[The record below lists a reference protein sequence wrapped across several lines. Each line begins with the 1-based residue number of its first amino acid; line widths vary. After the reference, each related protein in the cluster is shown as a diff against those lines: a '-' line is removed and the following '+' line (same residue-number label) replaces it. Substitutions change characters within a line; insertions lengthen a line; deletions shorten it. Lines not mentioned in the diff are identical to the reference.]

1 MGLSENNGRALTRR
15 SPEHNSGGEY
25 AASAK
30 VAEGEEL
37 ESNDLRPPSASRC
50 QGGPQQVR
58 THFFQVIQSA
68 TLGKGFIASPR
79 TEVHLGPEMRQIRQ
93 AARLLHPFLLFVDNS
108 SPPSGSQNVA
118 AGSG

>member
-1 MGLSENNGRALTRR
+1 MRLTHSRVLGAKAGAQVELFGIDSLGGGRGTGVER
-15 SPEHNSGGEY
+15 SP
-25 AASAK
+25 AALGLK
-30 VAEGEEL
+30 V
-37 ESNDLRPPSASRC
+37 SRRFPAG
-50 QGGPQQVR
+50 QDP
-58 THFFQVIQSA
+58 FFQVIQSA